1 MAREAVIVGS
11 VRTGLAKAHR
21 GSFNLTEPVNYTA
34 HVLREVVAQQPNLDP
49 AEIEDV
55 IIGCGNPEGCMG
67 LNMARV
73 ASMVAEIPKTVAA
86 TTVNRFC
93 SSGSQAVM
101 MAANEIMLDGADV
114 AIGGGV
120 ETITMMQDG
129 SANTTRL
136 VNATAAE
143 RFPGLYFPMG
153 VTAEVVAERYKISR
167 EDQDGYALQSQQRYA
182 AASDAGY
189 VAEEI
194 APMKVTRK
202 VTPKEG
208 DAFEE
213 DFTVELDECNRP
225 GTTLEGLQKLK
236 PVFKADGSVTAGN
249 ASQLSD
255 GASATLL
262 MSADRARELG
272 IEPMA
277 IYRGS
282 AVAGCG
288 PEEMGIGPVF
298 AVPKLLKRHG
308 LTMDDIDIV
317 ELNEAFASQLLYC
330 QRELEIPDEKLN
342 PCGGSISIGHPFGMT
357 GSRMTGLL
365 VRQLKRTGGRYG
377 IVTMCIGGGQGFAS
391 LFEAC

>member
-1 MAREAVIVGS
+1 MTREAVIVGS
-11 VRTGLAKAHR
+11 VRTGLTKAHR
-21 GSFNLTEPVNYTA
+21 GSFNMTEPVNYTA

-73 ASMVAEIPKTVAA
+73 ASMVADIPKTAAA

-101 MAANEIMLDGADV
+101 MAANEIILDGADV

-129 SANTTRL
+129 TANTTRL

-153 VTAEVVAERYKISR
+153 VTAEVVADRYNISR
-167 EDQDGYALQSQQRYA
+167 EDQDVYAVQSQQRYA
-182 AASDAGY
+182 AADDAGY

-208 DAFEE
+208 DAYEE
-213 DFTVELDECNRP
+213 DFTVEKDECNRP

-236 PVFKADGSVTAGN
+236 PVFKKDGSVTAGN

-262 MSADRARELG
+262 MSSDRAKELG

-288 PEEMGIGPVF
+288 PDEMGIGPVF

-308 LTMDDIDIV
+308 LTMNDIDIV

-330 QRELEIPDEKLN
+330 QRELDIPDEKLN

-365 VRQLKRTGGRYG
+365 IRQLKRTGGRYG

>member
-11 VRTGLAKAHR
+11 VRTGLTKAHR
-21 GSFNLTEPVNYTA
+21 GSFNMTEPVDYTA
-34 HVLREVVAQQPNLDP
+34 HVLREVVAQQPKLDP

-73 ASMVAEIPKTVAA
+73 ASMVADIPKTAAA

-101 MAANEIMLDGADV
+101 MAANEIVLDGVDV

-129 SANTTRL
+129 TANTTRL

-153 VTAEVVAERYKISR
+153 VTAEVVAERYHISR
-167 EDQDGYALQSQQRYA
+167 EDQDAYAVLSQQRYA
-182 AASDAGY
+182 AAFDAGY

-213 DFTVELDECNRP
+213 DFTVERDECNRP

-236 PVFKADGSVTAGN
+236 PVFKPDGSVTAGN

-255 GASATLL
+255 GASATLV
-262 MSADRARELG
+262 MSADRAKQLG
-272 IEPMA
+272 IEPMG

-288 PEEMGIGPVF
+288 PDEMGIGPVF

-308 LTMDDIDIV
+308 LTMNDIDIV

-365 VRQLKRTGGRYG
+365 LRQLKRTGGRYG

>member
-167 EDQDGYALQSQQRYA
+167 EDQDAYALQSQQRYA

-236 PVFKADGSVTAGN
+236 PVFKKDGSVTAGN

-262 MSADRARELG
+262 MSADRAKELG
-272 IEPMA
+272 IEPMG

>member
-1 MAREAVIVGS
+1 MAREAVVVGS

-21 GSFNLTEPVNYTA
+21 GSFNMTEPVDYTA
-34 HVLREVVAQQPNLDP
+34 HVLREVVAQQSKLDP

-67 LNMARV
+67 LNTARV
-73 ASMVAEIPKTVAA
+73 ASMVAGIPKTAAA

-93 SSGSQAVM
+93 SSGSQAIM
-101 MAANEIMLDGADV
+101 MAANEIILDGADV

-129 SANTTRL
+129 TQNTNRL
-136 VNATAAE
+136 VNKTAAE

-153 VTAEVVAERYKISR
+153 VTAEVVADRYKISR
-167 EDQDGYALQSQQRYA
+167 EDQDAYALQSQQRYA

-189 VAEEI
+189 IAEEI

-208 DAFEE
+208 DAYEE
-213 DFTVELDECNRP
+213 DCTVESDECNRP
-225 GTTLEGLQKLK
+225 STTLEGLQKLK
-236 PVFKADGSVTAGN
+236 PVFKPDGSVTAGN

-262 MSADRARELG
+262 MSADRAKALG

-330 QRELEIPDEKLN
+330 QRELGIPDEKLN
-342 PCGGSISIGHPFGMT
+342 PSGGSISIGHPFGMT

>member
-1 MAREAVIVGS
+1 
-11 VRTGLAKAHR
+11 
-21 GSFNLTEPVNYTA
+21 
-34 HVLREVVAQQPNLDP
+34 
-49 AEIEDV
+49 
-55 IIGCGNPEGCMG
+55 MG

-73 ASMVAEIPKTVAA
+73 TSMVAGIPKTVAA

-101 MAANEIMLDGADV
+101 MAANEIILDGADV

-136 VNATAAE
+136 VNAAAAE

-153 VTAEVVAERYKISR
+153 VTAEVVAERYHISR
-167 EDQDGYALQSQQRYA
+167 EDQDAYAVQSQQRYA

-194 APMKVTRK
+194 VPMKVTRK

-213 DFTVELDECNRP
+213 DFTVEKDECNRP

-236 PVFKADGSVTAGN
+236 PVFKPDGSVTAGN

-255 GASATLL
+255 GASATLV
-262 MSADRARELG
+262 MSADRAKQLG
-272 IEPMA
+272 IEPMG

-288 PEEMGIGPVF
+288 PDEMGIGPVF

-308 LTMDDIDIV
+308 LTMNDIDIV

-365 VRQLKRTGGRYG
+365 LRQLKRTGGRYG